1 MNAIRRDRWASLP
14 NMAKPNTG
22 TCNVAGVG
30 MIGIE
35 TCVTEGDLNAPVVYG
50 MLDR

>member
-14 NMAKPNTG
+14 EMAKSNTG
-22 TCNVAGVG
+22 TCNVVGVG

-35 TCVTEGDLNAPVVYG
+35 TCVTEGDLNAPVAHG
-50 MLDR
+50 MRDR